1 MEDETVAAGGSQSSA
16 LPLSWFIYASTIP
29 LLPPTPPTPAFDWA
43 PPLRGFKKHTATV
56 NVRRSSKWRA
66 STRDSSSCPAVAE
79 LTRRNTDCS
88 STGRSCEIE
97 VTSPRRCG
105 GGGRFNA
112 SGRLRSHDGQTR
124 FLLAHSWFMIHSQQ
138 RIGFLSHC
146 SSRLS
151 AVRAKINNGAQ
162 APPTPSPNWFAQWN
176 PLIWNEKKMH
186 FNGWG
191 EKNEIKINNIFLS
204 ISSEWV
210 GVGLLVSM
218 DRKKVDLSCWWKEDG
233 PCGGSP
239 FFSSSK
245 LQIFNKKNEP
255 TSRGFNYPWKIER
268 ISKLSLITV
277 MNFEWTPRVFS
288 GLSGPFHEIT
298 SIWVFNFPRKRRF

>member
-29 LLPPTPPTPAFDWA
+29 PPPPPLFDSA
-43 PPLRGFKKHTATV
+43 PPLRGFKKHTARV
-56 NVRRSSKWRA
+56 NVRRSSEWRA
-66 STRDSSSCPAVAE
+66 STRDSSSCQPSPSWLAGTPTVHPPAGAVKSKSLHLAVAAAAAGSTPRVVCAPMTAKLDFFS
-79 LTRRNTDCS
+79 LTP
-88 STGRSCEIE
+88 G
-97 VTSPRRCG
+97 
-105 GGGRFNA
+105 
-112 SGRLRSHDGQTR
+112 L
-124 FLLAHSWFMIHSQQ
+124 WFTQQ

-162 APPTPSPNWFAQWN
+162 APPTPSPNWFTQWN

-186 FNGWG
+186 FNGWS

-210 GVGLLVSM
+210 RVGLLVSM
-218 DRKKVDLSCWWKEDG
+218 DLKKVGLSCWWREDG

-245 LQIFNKKNEP
+245 LHIFNKKNP
-255 TSRGFNYPWKIER
+255 LQGDLTTVGRLRGFLNC
-268 ISKLSLITV
+268 
-277 MNFEWTPRVFS
+277 
-288 GLSGPFHEIT
+288 H
-298 SIWVFNFPRKRRF
+298 